1 MRASVPL
8 PPYAHVPGRN
18 ARHEEGRWDDV
29 RATAEPGMGAEAL
42 AASPAFIA
50 GMDFFEN
57 GFFWEAHEVWEA
69 VWMACP
75 PNSAE
80 HRFVQAL
87 IQLANA
93 ELKLAM
99 EKPKAATRLCA
110 IAEALLSEAAR
121 GGHDQVLGVGVP
133 WLEGAI
139 GQCRHRAER
148 LADSAI

>member
-1 MRASVPL
+1 MHAPVPM
-8 PPYAHVPGRN
+8 PPHAHIPGRN
-18 ARHEEGRWDDV
+18 CRHDEGRWDDV
-29 RATAEPGMGAEAL
+29 RATAQPGMSAEAL
-42 AASPAFIA
+42 AASPAFTA

-99 EKPKAATRLCA
+99 EKPKAAMRLCG
-110 IAEALLSEAAR
+110 IAAAHLSEAAR
-121 GGHDQVLGVGVP
+121 GGQEQVLGVGVA

-139 GQCRHRAER
+139 GRCRHRAAR
-148 LADSAI
+148 LAISAL

>member
-1 MRASVPL
+1 MRTSVPL
-8 PPYAHVPGRN
+8 PPHAHVPGRN
-18 ARHEEGRWDDV
+18 ARHAEGRWDDV
-29 RATAEPGMGAEAL
+29 RATAEPGMDAGAL
-42 AASPAFIA
+42 AASPAFAA

-99 EKPKAATRLCA
+99 DRPKAAQRLCG
-110 IAEALLSEAAR
+110 IAATHLSEAAR
-121 GGHDQVLGVGVP
+121 GGRDQVLGVGVP

-139 GQCRHRAER
+139 GHCLHRAETR
-148 LADSAI
+148 ADSAI

>member
-1 MRASVPL
+1 MS
-8 PPYAHVPGRN
+8 
-18 ARHEEGRWDDV
+18 
-29 RATAEPGMGAEAL
+29 AEAL
-42 AASPAFIA
+42 AMSPAFIA
-50 GMDFFEN
+50 GTDFFEN

-99 EKPKAATRLCA
+99 DKPHAAMRLCA
-110 IAEALLSEAAR
+110 IAEGHLSEAALSGR
-121 GGHDQVLGVGVP
+121 KDVLGVSVS

-139 GQCRHRAER
+139 GQCRDRATKPAR
-148 LADSAI
+148 SAL

>member
-1 MRASVPL
+1 MPEPVPL
-8 PPYAHVPGRN
+8 PPHAHVPGRN
-18 ARHEEGRWDDV
+18 ARHEEGHWDDV
-29 RATAEPGMGAEAL
+29 RATAEPGMSAEAL
-42 AASPAFIA
+42 AASPAFVS
-50 GMDFFEN
+50 GMVFFEN

-99 EKPKAATRLCA
+99 GKPKAATRLCG
-110 IAEALLSEAAR
+110 IASGHLSEAAR
-121 GGHDQVLGVGVP
+121 GGRNQVLGVGVP
-133 WLEGAI
+133 WLDGAI
-139 GQCRHRAER
+139 GRCQARAIS
-148 LADSAI
+148 LTDSAL